1 MSAGDE
7 KGTPGTSG
15 EDTTESAQPATR
27 AQLRA
32 LAHPLRLEIIDE
44 VRRLGTARAADVA
57 EELSLPANSVSYHL
71 RILARGGVIE
81 EAPEAARDRRDR
93 VWRLTQ
99 ETFGFGNDGKSLNDP
114 DSTDPEYMEA
124 SGATSLAAFD
134 WMRTAWAREV
144 ARSTSRPTTPGE
156 GLGSMYAGTLRLSRE
171 QAAALN
177 RTVQS
182 ELTRYR
188 RLNRDEQGGDT
199 AGDPDSEGEART
211 YRVLWAA
218 VGEQHA
224 GPDDAPQGLRR

>member
-7 KGTPGTSG
+7 TGAPGASG
-15 EDTTESAQPATR
+15 DDTMQSAQPATR

-44 VRRLGTARAADVA
+44 VRRRGTARAADVA
-57 EELSLPANSVSYHL
+57 EGLSLPANSVSYHL
-71 RILARGGVIE
+71 RILARGGVLE

-99 ETFGFGNDGKSLNDP
+99 KTFGFGSDTESLDDADGA
-114 DSTDPEYMEA
+114 DPEYMDA
-124 SGATSLAAFD
+124 SGATSLAAVD
-134 WMRTAWAREV
+134 WMRTAWAREL

-156 GLGSMYAGTLRLSRE
+156 GLGSMYAGTLRVSRE

-182 ELTRYR
+182 ELTRYS

-199 AGDPDSEGEART
+199 AGDPDSEEEALT

-224 GPDDAPQGLRR
+224 GPDDAPQGRRG